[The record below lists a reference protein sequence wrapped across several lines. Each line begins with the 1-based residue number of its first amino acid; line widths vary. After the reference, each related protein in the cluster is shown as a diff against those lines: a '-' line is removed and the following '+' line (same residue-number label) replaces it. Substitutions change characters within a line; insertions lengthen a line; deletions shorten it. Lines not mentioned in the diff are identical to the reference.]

1 MTSGVYF
8 FLILLA
14 LGIIFAIFWR
24 LASRRCAIPCPVWM
38 SGLLDTPFAHGISAR
53 TQKTIQRLDLR
64 EGMNVLDAGC
74 GPGRLTIPVAQSTG
88 PRGNVTGMDIQDGM
102 LGIAQE
108 RARKANLTNIIFRKA
123 GLGDGRLEDN
133 FYDRALMVTVLGEIP
148 DREAALRE
156 VYRALRPGG
165 LLLVEETIRDP
176 HFQTRGTVIRLA
188 GAAGFVKKDLFGNR
202 FSYTMTLQK
211 PPAA

>member
-14 LGIIFAIFWR
+14 LGLIFAILWR

-38 SGLLDTPFAHGISAR
+38 SGLLDTPFGHGISAR
-53 TQKTIQRLDLR
+53 TQKTIQRLDIR
-64 EGMNVLDAGC
+64 PGMNVLDAGC
-74 GPGRLTIPVAQSTG
+74 GPGRLTIPVAQATG
-88 PRGNVTGMDIQDGM
+88 PRGTVTGMDIQDGM
-102 LGIAQE
+102 LGMAEE
-108 RARKANLTNIIFRKA
+108 RARTASLTNIVFLKA
-123 GLGDGRLEDN
+123 GPGDGRLEDN

-156 VYRALRPGG
+156 IYRALRPGG

-176 HFQTRGTVIRLA
+176 HFQTRGTVIRLS

-202 FSYTMTLQK
+202 FSYTMTLEK